1 VGTWKV
7 PSPGFQPLFPQVR
20 TSILR
25 WSRRWVLFH
34 FEHAAQVHQ
43 HRSGLDKSA
52 CRKVGFGPILSY
64 RCAKEQKT
72 VPAQKAIPATVP
84 LTDAQQKIEV
94 RNNAASLLADL
105 LGSEK
110 NLSKF
115 LIIKRNSAEL
125 GRLAKAISKTADD
138 GGDQLEKMAKRDKTL
153 DLQAIKLPSGE
164 KAARE
169 AISKT
174 WEHELLFSS
183 GSKFE
188 LTLLLTQTQALNYG
202 SHLAQIAAEN
212 SPPDQAPEFHSL
224 DVALDKLYKQ
234 VVAKLRTTTR

>member
-1 VGTWKV
+1 MKH
-7 PSPGFQPLFPQVR
+7 LL
-20 TSILR
+20 IACL
-25 WSRRWVLFH
+25 
-34 FEHAAQVHQ
+34 AA
-43 HRSGLDKSA
+43 GLLCS
-52 CRKVGFGPILSY
+52 
-64 RCAKEQKT
+64 CAKEQKT

-110 NLSKF
+110 NLSKL

-153 DLQAIKLPSGE
+153 DLHAIKLPSGE

-169 AISKT
+169 AMSKT

-188 LTLLLTQTQALNYG
+188 LTLLLTQTQALDYG
-202 SHLAQIAAEN
+202 SHLAQIAADN

-224 DVALDKLYKQ
+224 DVALDKLYQQ
-234 VVAKLRTTTR
+234 VVAKLRTTTK